1 MRDGIVNVNL
11 EDSVALSNKPLQRLN
26 ACAAR
31 SGVGRAATPR
41 AGARGSSRPWYD
53 RATVRRSPL
62 NGRSLDGQMS
72 WWVGVAILGV
82 ALALWNAR
90 VTVRVWRSGVYE
102 RGQLVAQTAIIWLVP
117 GSAIV
122 VAAVLKGG
130 APHRAD
136 DPTAPNPD
144 TPNATITTGASGVGA
159 P

>member
-1 MRDGIVNVNL
+1 
-11 EDSVALSNKPLQRLN
+11 
-26 ACAAR
+26 
-31 SGVGRAATPR
+31 
-41 AGARGSSRPWYD
+41 
-53 RATVRRSPL
+53 
-62 NGRSLDGQMS
+62 MS
-72 WWVGVAILGV
+72 WWVGVAILGF

-90 VTVRVWRSGVYE
+90 VTVRIWRSGVYE

-130 APHRAD
+130 APRRAH
-136 DPTAPNPD
+136 DPTALNPD

>member
-1 MRDGIVNVNL
+1 VGKANWSQPPNSAL
-11 EDSVALSNKPLQRLN
+11 QQTSLSVAAARLPRARWLLN
-26 ACAAR
+26 ADTL
-31 SGVGRAATPR
+31 G
-41 AGARGSSRPWYD
+41 
-53 RATVRRSPL
+53 
-62 NGRSLDGQMS
+62 GQMS